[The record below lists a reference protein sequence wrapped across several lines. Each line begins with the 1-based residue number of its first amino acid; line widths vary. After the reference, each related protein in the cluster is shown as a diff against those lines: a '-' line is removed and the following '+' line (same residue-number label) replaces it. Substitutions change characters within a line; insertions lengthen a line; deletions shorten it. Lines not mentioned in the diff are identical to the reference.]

1 MESNLDMAIFIE
13 RFMYRNGLKAGDT
26 SVAEL
31 VKKLLEEDE

>member
-1 MESNLDMAIFIE
+1 MENLDVAIFIE
-13 RFMYRNGLKAGDT
+13 RFMYREGLKSGET